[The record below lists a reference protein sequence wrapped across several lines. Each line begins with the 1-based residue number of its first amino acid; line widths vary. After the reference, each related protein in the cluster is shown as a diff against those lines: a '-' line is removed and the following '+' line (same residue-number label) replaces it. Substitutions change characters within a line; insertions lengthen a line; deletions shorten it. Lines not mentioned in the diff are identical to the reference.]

1 MELTPTKEA
10 RYFIIDFDS
19 TFTKVEAM
27 EELAAI
33 ALQGNPRREE
43 IVAEIKHITD
53 LGMNGEIS
61 FTESLERRIALLH
74 ANRSHLEPLVEHLHT

>member
-1 MELTPTKEA
+1 MLTHTKEA

-33 ALQGNPRREE
+33 ALQGNPRREQ
-43 IVAEIKHITD
+43 IVAELKRITD

-61 FTESLERRIALLH
+61 FTE
-74 ANRSHLEPLVEHLHT
+74 